1 MNSHTKKN
9 KEREILNFFQI
20 QIEASLSDFTDLFTE
35 VELEK
40 IDLSKKIFV
49 RNNESI
55 ITPENWEQH
64 KETFFNQ
71 RIATY
76 KNDYTFTEK
85 IKLEVSKLKNLNTK
99 INDYKVLKDR
109 YNIFLEQKQPNNEP
123 FQTLVNPFEK
133 QKPELN
139 GKLIKL
145 KNSEAIEKIH
155 SELKGY
161 FPKKEAELLK
171 ALQGEQLSEILLFPH
186 NQNKF
191 VEVFRRLKY
200 NGFLLNNDTEI
211 KNWICTTFHFEKK
224 GFNEPHPFN
233 ENSVWDIL
241 NKGKGEPTRKQ
252 RITIEWLKH
261 KTPDQLKK
269 ETENEK
275 L

>member
-1 MNSHTKKN
+1 MNSYTKKN

-76 KNDYTFTEK
+76 KNDYTFAEK

-109 YNIFLEQKQPNNEP
+109 YNIFLEQKQPNIEPLPPHPINSKTDIGKYKTKHYVLAYLFECNAKGESFPLSNKKELERIGNERMKAGNGNT
-123 FQTLVNPFEK
+123 FYKVFNKVIRKDLNVKEDLFEIGGEYWRRAVIELSK
-133 QKPELN
+133 APELV
-139 GKLIKL
+139 
-145 KNSEAIEKIH
+145 ET
-155 SELKGY
+155 Y
-161 FPKKEAELLK
+161 
-171 ALQGEQLSEILLFPH
+171 LQSKQL
-186 NQNKF
+186 
-191 VEVFRRLKY
+191 
-200 NGFLLNNDTEI
+200 
-211 KNWICTTFHFEKK
+211 
-224 GFNEPHPFN
+224 
-233 ENSVWDIL
+233 
-241 NKGKGEPTRKQ
+241 
-252 RITIEWLKH
+252 
-261 KTPDQLKK
+261 
-269 ETENEK
+269 
-275 L
+275 

>member
-109 YNIFLEQKQPNNEP
+109 YNIFLEQKQPNIEP
-123 FQTLVNPFEK
+123 FQTLANPIEK

-139 GKLIKL
+139 I
-145 KNSEAIEKIH
+145 
-155 SELKGY
+155 
-161 FPKKEAELLK
+161 
-171 ALQGEQLSEILLFPH
+171 
-186 NQNKF
+186 NQIA
-191 VEVFRRLKY
+191 LKY
-200 NGFLLNNDTEI
+200 AYEDLQIITRKNGNEI
-211 KNWICTTFHFEKK
+211 AKKYGHNSGEKLFQKFTYFSSSANRK
-224 GFNEPHPFN
+224 GKPHPF
-233 ENSVWDIL
+233 S
-241 NKGKGEPTRKQ
+241 
-252 RITIEWLKH
+252 
-261 KTPDQLKK
+261 LKK
-269 ETENEK
+269 LDNKIRLIESIIEILPIDKQERAKDEVLILKTMYETE
-275 L
+275 